1 MSSNERKEKERDE
14 GASPVTHE
22 AFGPEMSAGEQE
34 TFTRGLR
41 ALNEAGIPYLVG
53 GAFAK
58 HTYTNIWRRTKD
70 LDLYL
75 RPDDLRRALDV
86 LKRAGFSTEVVYPQW
101 LAKAHDEPHLIDL
114 IFGTGHGQVPVT
126 DQWFERSKRAS
137 FAGLEVQL
145 APREELLAS
154 MFYVMERNRFDG
166 PEINHLILK
175 SENLDWDY
183 LDALMG
189 QHRLLLL
196 IHLLHFA
203 FVYPGQTNRLP
214 QELMRN
220 IFEEELAGGQEVEN
234 PKAFRGTL
242 LDPFSYLVDIEDW
255 GYEDRRE
262 MDPLVDDSG
271 QALGIETE
279 ETGPASTGE
288 A

>member
-1 MSSNERKEKERDE
+1 
-14 GASPVTHE
+14 
-22 AFGPEMSAGEQE
+22 MSAEEQE

-41 ALNEAGIPYLVG
+41 ALNEAAIPYLVA

-58 HTYTNIWRRTKD
+58 HTYTNIWRHTKD

-75 RPDDLRRALDV
+75 RPADISRALDV
-86 LKRAGFSTEVVYPQW
+86 LAGAGFRTEVIFPQW
-101 LAKAHDEPHLIDL
+101 LAKAHDEPHFIDL
-114 IFGTGHGQVPVT
+114 IFGMGNGQVPVT
-126 DQWFERSKRAS
+126 DGWFERSKRAS

-175 SENLDWDY
+175 SEKLDWEHIEG
-183 LDALMG
+183 LLG
-189 QHRLLLL
+189 NHRELLL

-203 FVYPGQTNRLP
+203 FVYPGQVNRLP
-214 QELMRN
+214 QALMRD
-220 IFEEELAGGQEVEN
+220 IFDEALEEWQKGDD

-262 MDPLVDDSG
+262 MAPLVDDAGVELPTEGAGSG
-271 QALGIETE
+271 E
-279 ETGPASTGE
+279 EE
-288 A
+288 

>member
-1 MSSNERKEKERDE
+1 
-14 GASPVTHE
+14 
-22 AFGPEMSAGEQE
+22 MSAEEQE

-58 HTYTNIWRRTKD
+58 HTYTNVWRRTKD
-70 LDLYL
+70 LDIYL
-75 RPDDLRRALDV
+75 RPGDLSQALDV
-86 LKRAGFSTEVVYPQW
+86 LKSAGFKTEVVYPQW
-101 LAKAHDEPHLIDL
+101 LAKAHDEPHFIDL

-166 PEINHLILK
+166 PEVNHLILK

-183 LDALMG
+183 LDALLG

-214 QELMRN
+214 RELMRD
-220 IFEEELAGGQEVEN
+220 IFEEELAAGQDVEN

-242 LDPFSYLVDIEDW
+242 LDPFSYLVDVEDW
-255 GYEDRRE
+255 GYEDRRD
-262 MDPLVDDSG
+262 MAPLVDADG
-271 QALGIETE
+271 EALDTE
-279 ETGPASTGE
+279 EADQGAAEE